1 MYTIGEISKMFNLPI
16 STIRYYDNQGLF
28 PKLKRSSGIRQFSE
42 NEVNSLKIIECLK
55 KSGLEIKDIKLF
67 MSWCLEGA
75 SSYKK
80 RKELFLKQK
89 QIVENEISQLN
100 KTLDMLKFKCW
111 YYEKAIN
118 DGSEANLL
126 DIENVDMPDEIRK
139 AYENSHK

>member
-28 PKLKRSSGIRQFSE
+28 PNLKRSSGIRQFGE
-42 NEVNSLKIIECLK
+42 NEITALRIIECLK

-67 MSWCLEGA
+67 MNWCLEGP
-75 SSYKK
+75 SSYNK
-80 RKELFLKQK
+80 RKELFFKQK
-89 QIVENEISQLN
+89 QIVENEIYQLN

-111 YYEKAIN
+111 YYEKAIS
-118 DGSEANLL
+118 DGTEDNLL
-126 DIENVDMPDEIRK
+126 DIEHLDMPEEIRK